1 MTTTRKTRSRVIDDK
16 ESESD
21 GAARVLIGGVGVSAV
36 VLVTDGGDRKK
47 AE

>member
-1 MTTTRKTRSRVIDDK
+1 MVQ
-16 ESESD
+16 
-21 GAARVLIGGVGVSAV
+21 ARVLIGGVGVSAV